1 MTTIADTTTRLEAP
15 TIDPAE
21 VEKFTRMAA
30 EWWDPTG
37 KFRPLH
43 VFNPVRLG
51 FIRDTVVA
59 AKGLDPTA
67 RRPFEGLRLLDV
79 GCGGGLLSEPM
90 ARLGAA
96 VTGLDASPQNVKTA
110 KVHAEPLGL
119 DIDYRAGAAEQ
130 LLESG
135 EAPFDV
141 VLTMEV
147 VEHVAD
153 VDLFLET
160 CAKLVAPGGVLILA
174 TLNRTPK
181 AFALAILA
189 AEHVL
194 RWLPPGTHDYAK
206 FVRPNEARAPLTA
219 AGLEVDA
226 PTGVSFNPLTGR
238 WSLTE
243 DASVN
248 YMLTARRT

>member
-1 MTTIADTTTRLEAP
+1 
-15 TIDPAE
+15 
-21 VEKFTRMAA
+21 
-30 EWWDPTG
+30 
-37 KFRPLH
+37 

-90 ARLGAA
+90 ARLGAT

-153 VDLFLET
+153 VDLFLKT

-181 AFALAILA
+181 AFALAILG

-194 RWLPPGTHDYAK
+194 RWLPPGTHEYAK

-238 WSLTE
+238 WSLTA